1 MHVQYVL
8 EDGGVQYVKQPLQQN
23 LDLENMTNLATIL
36 EYIPVTI
43 VKKTFTK
50 SDYCK
55 VHIEKFRIKWF
66 IEYGNKTVCEVHM

>member
-8 EDGGVQYVKQPLQQN
+8 EDGGVQYVKQLLKQN

-43 VKKTFTK
+43 V
-50 SDYCK
+50 
-55 VHIEKFRIKWF
+55 EKPSQSLTIAK
-66 IEYGNKTVCEVHM
+66 YT